1 MKEEFYKKWM
11 ISLGKPRHP
20 LTREKAKKLH
30 ATNGKCTWLCLKRG
44 KHRSLLYEWSSEHGT
59 APSSISMKTEGKR
72 CSKPTRKCT
81 TCTTKQELV
90 FRKGLTTRSFLR
102 NRQEKYFDK
111 EGWNGW
117 LYEISGKYKR
127 SYHSWSGGVLE
138 REEGIERVD
147 KLIKDKPEF
156 GNYLGLCCRR
166 RVGHSFIIYP
176 PIAEGFVVFLS
187 YKNGCLRSSV
197 VEWWSGGSIHL

>member
-20 LTREKAKKLH
+20 LTREEAKKLH
-30 ATNGKCTWLCLKRG
+30 DEREMYVVVFKEGDTPKFVVLMQFRAWYCTVLHLNENRREKI
-44 KHRSLLYEWSSEHGT
+44 LEAYSE
-59 APSSISMKTEGKR
+59 MYDMYDKTGVGI
-72 CSKPTRKCT
+72 P
-81 TCTTKQELV
+81 
-90 FRKGLTTRSFLR
+90 KGIDNQIFLR

-117 LYEISGKYKR
+117 LYEISGKYRR

-156 GNYLGLCCRR
+156 GNYWALLPEE
-166 RVGHSFIIYP
+166 S
-176 PIAEGFVVFLS
+176 
-187 YKNGCLRSSV
+187 
-197 VEWWSGGSIHL
+197 WS